1 MGFKQWPSVLFCFA
15 KITPVIYQLKVLNG
29 VNVHF
34 LMVLFYIALGN
45 FSHFEYFIKLK
56 EHLCK

>member
-1 MGFKQWPSVLFCFA
+1 MGFKQWPSVFA